1 MAKCVL
7 SVTLISQS
15 FLGAR
20 GILQPAQRD
29 DTQVTEK
36 NFLCKHSCSA
46 YSET

>member
-7 SVTLISQS
+7 SVTLISQL

-20 GILQPAQRD
+20 GILQLAQR

-46 YSET
+46 